1 MSLGLKHCGHSHC
14 SGVFTALDKGGEHTT
29 EDDGEHTT
37 EDDGET
43 DSCIGASP
51 VIAGFRSRDEKE
63 PKFKASLGCKVT

>member
-1 MSLGLKHCGHSHC
+1 M
-14 SGVFTALDKGGEHTT
+14 DKGGEHTT

-51 VIAGFRSRDEKE
+51 VIAGFGSRDEKE
-63 PKFKASLGCKVT
+63 PKFKASLGCKVTRQPTFDLWTPPSKRKELTL